1 MSNANVD
8 LRHVRRS
15 GKMCGVK
22 VLVVHNRY
30 RRRGGEDSVF
40 ENECAMLEAAGVSV
54 ARFEV
59 SNDEIPAGWRSFAL
73 LFTTVWNR
81 KSARAIRDAI
91 RREKPDVAH
100 FHNIFPIISPAAY
113 WACAAEGVPVVQ
125 TIHNFRLCC
134 LNAYLLRDA
143 KVCELCLGKNPWRGV
158 VRKCYRD
165 SFAQSFAV
173 WAMLTV
179 HRALGTFRK
188 KVSVYVAL
196 TRFGSRKLA
205 EAGLPAEKI
214 VVKGNAVRPHPAPSP
229 APNSAPPPAPTVLYA
244 GRLSPEKSPGILV
257 EAWRLCHGNLPPGSK
272 CVFIGDGP
280 ERESSEKSAEG
291 LPGVEF
297 TGILPPAQVAERMRQ
312 ATVLVSPS
320 VCYEMFP
327 MALSEAAAAGLPVI
341 ASDLGAF
348 AALVKDGET
357 GFLFPPGDAVAL
369 SGTLTR
375 LLASPAALRAAGE
388 NARLAFLAG
397 ESVPE
402 RNLARLLEI
411 YGKAAGAPR

>member
-1 MSNANVD
+1 MKI
-8 LRHVRRS
+8 LII
-15 GKMCGVK
+15 
-22 VLVVHNRY
+22 HNHY
-30 RRRGGEDSVF
+30 QLRGGEDVVF
-40 ENECAMLEAAGVSV
+40 ENECAMLENAGHAVV
-54 ARFEV
+54 RFEAT
-59 SNDEIPAGWRSFAL
+59 NADIPTGGAGKLLAFFA
-73 LFTTVWNR
+73 TIWNR
-81 KSARAIRDAI
+81 KTTREIRATI
-91 RREKPDVAH
+91 RREKPDIAH
-100 FHNIFPIISPAAY
+100 FHNTFPLISPAAY
-113 WACAAEGVPVVQ
+113 WTCKAEGVPVVQ
-125 TIHNFRLCC
+125 TLHNFRLCC
-134 LNAYLLRDA
+134 LNAYLLRDGS
-143 KVCELCLGKNPWRGV
+143 VCELCLGKNPWRGV
-158 VRKCYRD
+158 ARKCYRD
-165 SFAQSFAV
+165 SFAQSFTV

-196 TRFGSRKLA
+196 TGFGSRKLA

-214 VVKGNAVRPHPAPSP
+214 VVKGNAVRPNPAPSL
-229 APNSAPPPAPTVLYA
+229 APDSAPPPAPTVLYA

-257 EAWRLCHGNLPPGSK
+257 AAWRLCHGNLPPGSK

-280 ERESSEKSAEG
+280 EREASEKSAEG

-369 SGTLTR
+369 SDSLTR

-388 NARLAFLAG
+388 NARRAFLSG

-411 YGKAAGAPR
+411 YAKAAGAPR